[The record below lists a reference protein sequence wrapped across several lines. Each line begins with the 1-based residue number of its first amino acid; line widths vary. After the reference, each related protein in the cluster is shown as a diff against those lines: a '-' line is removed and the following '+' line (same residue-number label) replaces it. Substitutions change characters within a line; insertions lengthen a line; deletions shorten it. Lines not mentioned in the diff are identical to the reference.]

1 MSEND
6 DLKEL
11 FKALTASTKKRI
23 APKAEDDTRKGV
35 GLAGSETSG
44 EEASTE
50 KTKAFQDDPIGKA
63 KEEIGL
69 DLLARIRKIVPSAVS
84 LAWIVF
90 AFAVIVIVSSLLFLW
105 CSYVYSIWDKPEEIL
120 PLLVKVRDLAA
131 ATALGA
137 LLTYTRL
144 RR

>member
-6 DLKEL
+6 DFENKLRRVIGHPRPIDTNEEKESKNKETDL
-11 FKALTASTKKRI
+11 TEKTALSQGDPFRKAK
-23 APKAEDDTRKGV
+23 EDV
-35 GLAGSETSG
+35 GLALWEG
-44 EEASTE
+44 
-50 KTKAFQDDPIGKA
+50 
-63 KEEIGL
+63 
-69 DLLARIRKIVPSAVS
+69 IRKIIPFVVS
-84 LAWIVF
+84 LVWVVFALAVIIIVF
-90 AFAVIVIVSSLLFLW
+90 SLLFLW
-105 CSYVYSIWDKPEEIL
+105 GSYVYSIWDKPEEIL